1 MDNTTYTTVL
11 GDTWDI
17 IAKKVYNDEKYVDI
31 LMKNNPSKLDICIFS
46 AGVELSAPALSLVES
61 EGEDTY
67 PDWRSDD

>member
-17 IAKKVYNDEKYVDI
+17 IAKKVYNDEKYVDV
-31 LMKNNPSKLDICIFS
+31 LMRNNHSKLDICIFS

>member
-17 IAKKVYNDEKYVDI
+17 IAKKVYNDEKYVDV
-31 LMKNNPSKLDICIFS
+31 LMRNNSSKLDICIFS

>member
-17 IAKKVYNDEKYVDI
+17 IAKKVYNDEKYVDV
-31 LMKNNPSKLDICIFS
+31 LMRNNPPKLDICIFS

>member
-17 IAKKVYNDEKYVDI
+17 IAKKVYNDEKYVDV
-31 LMKNNPSKLDICIFS
+31 LMRNNLSKLDICIFS

-61 EGEDTY
+61 EGKDTY